1 MAVPQPKFRE
11 IVLQL
16 LYSYDIGRS
25 NPEDMIEIL
34 MKEVE
39 VTKKT
44 VREAQVKADKIL
56 AALPELDQKIADAST
71 AYNFERIQSVER
83 NVLRLSLYELF
94 IENEIPPKVAIS
106 EGIRLA
112 KKFASPEGAKF
123 VNALLDTIYKNVEGK
138 DET

>member
-44 VREAQVKADKIL
+44 VKEAQVKADKIL
-56 AALPELDQKIADAST
+56 AALPELDKKIADAST